1 MEANPKAS
9 WKKTEVGEE
18 GEKAAASQTGRQAP
32 LALVQR

>member
-18 GEKAAASQTGRQAP
+18 GEKAAASKTGRQAS
-32 LALVQR
+32 LTRDQR